1 MSAAR
6 QTRKPPALLLPM
18 VQTLLP
24 RYPEL
29 QPDIRIEVEQSVAGY
44 VAGQIAAMPTFLRV
58 PYRLAMFAFDTL
70 SLARHGRRF
79 RALSPTARER
89 YVGVWS
95 NVPISAMR
103 DFVKLIR
110 STALLVY
117 FDHPLVRE
125 RLDLERLEGSSARSE
140 DRARE

>member
-24 RYPEL
+24 PYPEL
-29 QPDIRIEVEQSVAGY
+29 RPDIRIEVERSVAGY
-44 VAGQIAAMPTFLRV
+44 VAGQIAAMPTFLRL
-58 PYRLAMFAFDTL
+58 PYRLAMFTFDAL
-70 SLARHGRRF
+70 ALARHGRRF

-89 YVGVWS
+89 YLGVWS
-95 NVPISAMR
+95 NIPVSAMR

-125 RLDLERLEGSSARSE
+125 RLEQERIESSAARSE
-140 DRARE
+140 ERTRE